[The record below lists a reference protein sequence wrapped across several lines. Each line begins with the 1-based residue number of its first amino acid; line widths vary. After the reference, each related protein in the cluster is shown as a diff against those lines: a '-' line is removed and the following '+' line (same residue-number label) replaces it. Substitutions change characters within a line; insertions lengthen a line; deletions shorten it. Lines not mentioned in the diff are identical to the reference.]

1 MLEKH
6 AIACDMMHGFDW
18 AKWATGK
25 PDGKKRWVQVV
36 TKLPRVFA
44 LCAASDAATEI
55 RDNVSLCTPPP
66 PLGGSALRAP
76 CGPRSRP
83 PPVCLAPSPASR
95 AEQAEQQLCAEWVC
109 GSGWGRID

>member
-36 TKLPRVFA
+36 TELSRGKRVKE
-44 LCAASDAATEI
+44 S
-55 RDNVSLCTPPP
+55 
-66 PLGGSALRAP
+66 GSKE
-76 CGPRSRP
+76 S
-83 PPVCLAPSPASR
+83 
-95 AEQAEQQLCAEWVC
+95 
-109 GSGWGRID
+109 GSGEKNEINA